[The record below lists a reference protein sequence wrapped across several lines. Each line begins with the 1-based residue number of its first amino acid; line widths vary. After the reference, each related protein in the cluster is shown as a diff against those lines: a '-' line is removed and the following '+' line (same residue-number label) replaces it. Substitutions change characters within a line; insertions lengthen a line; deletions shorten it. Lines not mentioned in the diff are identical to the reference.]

1 MKSKDAVS
9 AERLATDA
17 AGYLPMVAEAA
28 ATTAYLFGRK
38 TYQKTAAHW
47 PAEPDTNPIAAHLN
61 APDSR

>member
-1 MKSKDAVS
+1 M
-9 AERLATDA
+9 TDA